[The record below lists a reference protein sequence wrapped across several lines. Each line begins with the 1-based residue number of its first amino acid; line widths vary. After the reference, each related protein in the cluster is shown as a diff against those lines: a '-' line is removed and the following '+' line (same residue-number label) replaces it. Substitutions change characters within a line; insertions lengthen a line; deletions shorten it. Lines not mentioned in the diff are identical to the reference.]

1 MDARDR
7 RGDRARGRSLP
18 VEPASLA
25 GDRVLPRGRGARGR
39 AARPAPHREALGRG
53 HEGALPSVPQGA
65 GQARGTHRRTAE
77 APGLYLGGTDMTT
90 TLLPPKTV
98 APARAARDTQAQE
111 RTPKP
116 IEHLAIIVS
125 KGSLD
130 MAYPGLILAN
140 AARMSGIEATLF
152 FTFWGLD
159 VITEDNVDHLHV
171 ATVGNPS
178 MHIPTMLGGLP
189 GMENIAT
196 SMMKKQI
203 EELDIPPVR
212 EMLEILGDSG
222 AKIYACRMA
231 MDMFKRTKADLVP
244 QVQDVISA
252 MDFFDKPAGA
262 QVIFI

>member
-1 MDARDR
+1 MTTML
-7 RGDRARGRSLP
+7 LP
-18 VEPASLA
+18 NP
-25 GDRVLPRGRGARGR
+25 
-39 AARPAPHREALGRG
+39 
-53 HEGALPSVPQGA
+53 
-65 GQARGTHRRTAE
+65 
-77 APGLYLGGTDMTT
+77 TT
-90 TLLPPKTV
+90 TLAPPAPTA
-98 APARAARDTQAQE
+98 APARDAQVTRE
-111 RTPKP
+111 PDREPKA

-159 VITEDNVDHLHV
+159 VITEKAVDHLHV

-189 GMENIAT
+189 GMEGLAT
-196 SMMKKQI
+196 TMMKKQV

-212 EMLEILGDSG
+212 EMLEILSDSG
-222 AKIYACRMA
+222 AKLYACRMA

-252 MDFFDKPAGA
+252 MDFFDKAAGA